1 MKSFLLLLMVL
12 SSCFSVNSS
21 GQELNQLRLLE
32 KHKYEQSSL
41 SKQIAAPLSIQK
53 FRLNRLSVYNDTTDE
68 CDINLD
74 NSILLKDVKI
84 IDAGDSL
91 FTITKLNVDR
101 KFEISQIKSIKFIN
115 HGFSKG
121 LIYGV
126 LASTAFWGILGTAT
140 SSAWGKSGVWFLI
153 GFVLGIPTGI
163 ITGIITEF
171 ATQDDIYDFGN
182 INNAAKLS
190 RLKYIMREH
199 KN

>member
-1 MKSFLLLLMVL
+1 MKSFLLLLIIL
-12 SSCFSVNSS
+12 SACYITNSC
-21 GQELNQLRLLE
+21 GQELRHMRLLE
-32 KHKYEQSSL
+32 KHKFEQFSL
-41 SKQIAAPLSIQK
+41 SNQTTTPLSIQK
-53 FRLNRLSVYNDTTDE
+53 FRLNFLPAYNDTTDE

-101 KFEISQIKSIKFIN
+101 KFEISQIKNIKFIN
-115 HGFSKG
+115 HGFAKG

-140 SSAWGKSGVWFLI
+140 SNAWGKSGVWFLI

-182 INNAAKLS
+182 VNPAAKLS
-190 RLKYIMREH
+190 RLKYIMHEH

>member
-1 MKSFLLLLMVL
+1 MKTFLLLLIAL
-12 SSCFSVNSS
+12 SSCFGVNSM
-21 GQELNQLRLLE
+21 GQELRHLRLVE
-32 KHKYEQSSL
+32 KQKYEQNLLTELIS
-41 SKQIAAPLSIQK
+41 APLSIQK
-53 FRLNRLSVYNDTTDE
+53 LQLNRLPVYKDTTDE

-74 NSILLKDVKI
+74 NSIYLKDVKI
-84 IDAGDSL
+84 IDAGDSM

-121 LIYGV
+121 LVYGV
-126 LASTAFWGILGTAT
+126 LASTAFWGIIGTAASGGST
-140 SSAWGKSGVWFLI
+140 KTGVWFLI

-182 INNAAKLS
+182 ANTAAKLS
-190 RLKYIMREH
+190 RLKYIMHEH